1 MTELVDKEIKT
12 ATFNMHSMSK
22 KKEEKYMSIIKRK
35 MEYAKKK
42 QSLTWKLTEWDWK
55 HVR

>member
-22 KKEEKYMSIIKRK
+22 KIEEKYMNIIKRK
-35 MEYAKKK
+35 IEYAKKK
-42 QSLTWKLTEWDWK
+42 QSPT
-55 HVR
+55 